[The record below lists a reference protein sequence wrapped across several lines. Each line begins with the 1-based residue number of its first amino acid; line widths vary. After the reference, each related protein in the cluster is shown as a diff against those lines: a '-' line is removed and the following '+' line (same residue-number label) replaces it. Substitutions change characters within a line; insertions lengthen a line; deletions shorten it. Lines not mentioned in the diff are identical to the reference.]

1 MRAVVEKQEANT
13 FTEFSVLEE
22 WDDLLLLT
30 GQVNFDHLF
39 VVVSARKGSI
49 SYQTSFERLP
59 SQVSK
64 LFCRCQLVNHISR
77 SAGRS
82 AGDCVFLRPAGYNES
97 QHMKGGQMVYKWFKK
112 S

>member
-49 SYQTSFERLP
+49 SIRLLL
-59 SQVSK
+59 SG
-64 LFCRCQLVNHISR
+64 CRLRLVNI
-77 SAGRS
+77 
-82 AGDCVFLRPAGYNES
+82 LQMPAC
-97 QHMKGGQMVYKWFKK
+97 
-112 S
+112 